1 MQITE
6 LAAKVQTLGLSE
18 KEARVYVAALFL
30 GPSPVQKIAQQADVN
45 RATAYV
51 ILEQLGEL
59 GLVAQSTEGKK
70 TVFVAEGPETLKRLF
85 ERQIAEVET
94 RRHELEDILPELQG
108 IQRAETNRAPIVRF
122 YKGQDG
128 VANMAN
134 ELHRKARPGSEGY
147 GFVNYDEVDKIN
159 SDALKSNSQ
168 RRAKKQNSSKI
179 IYSYHKEVP
188 SDPKLRRQTVKVK
201 DPIKADISLREG
213 IAVFS
218 TYAGK
223 DTLGVVIESDEI
235 AGALRQLYELA
246 WNNLQK

>member
-30 GPSPVQKIAQQADVN
+30 GPSAVQKIAQQADVN

-70 TVFVAEGPETLKRLF
+70 TVFVTEGPETLNRLF
-85 ERQIAEVET
+85 ERQISEVEN
-94 RRHELEDILPELQG
+94 RRHELKDILPELQG

-122 YKGQDG
+122 YQGREG

-134 ELHRKARPGSEGY
+134 ELQRKAKPGAEGY
-147 GFVNYDEVDKIN
+147 GFVNYDEVDKIA
-159 SDALKSNSQ
+159 SDVLKSNSQ

-188 SDPKLRRQTVKVK
+188 SDPKQRRQTMRIE
-201 DPIKADISLREG
+201 DQIKADITMREG

-223 DTLGVVIESDEI
+223 DTLGIVIESKEI
-235 AGALRQLYELA
+235 VGALRQLFELA
-246 WNNLQK
+246 WKNKQ